1 MAQIVWGEQE
11 NGWPMGNIHQTA
23 IIEEGASIHPEA
35 TVGPFCVVG
44 SEVTLQAGVTL
55 KSHVAVAGRTR
66 IGKGTVIYPF
76 ASIGHAPQDLKY
88 HGEKSE
94 LVIGENCSIREHVTI
109 NPGTEGGGMLT
120 KIGDNCLLMIGAHV
134 AHDCLIGNHVILV
147 NNATLGGHV
156 VLGDFVIIGGL
167 SAVHQFVRIG
177 EHAMIGGASGVET
190 DIIPFGSATGNRAT
204 LGGLNLTGMK
214 RRNFSREDIHPMR
227 SAYKHLFTGEG
238 TFAERCKSLP
248 GDIAKF
254 PSVQTVMNFIN
265 EESKRGFCQPE

>member
-1 MAQIVWGEQE
+1 
-11 NGWPMGNIHQTA
+11 MGNIHPTA

-35 TVGPFCVVG
+35 VVGPYCVVG
-44 SEVTLQAGVTL
+44 PEVTLAAGVTL

-66 IGKGTVIYPF
+66 IGQGTTIYPF

-88 HGEKSE
+88 RGEKSE
-94 LVIGENCSIREHVTI
+94 LVIGERCIIREHVTI

-120 KIGDNCLLMIGAHV
+120 KIGDNCLLMVGAHV
-134 AHDCLIGNHVILV
+134 AHDCIVGNNVILV

-156 VLGDFVIIGGL
+156 SLGDYVIIGGL

-190 DIIPFGSATGNRAT
+190 DVIPFGSATGNRAT

-214 RRNFSREDIHPMR
+214 RRNFSREDIHALR
-227 SAYKHLFTGEG
+227 SAYKYLFAEEG
-238 TFAERCKSLP
+238 TFAERCKTMPAEL
-248 GDIAKF
+248 AKF
-254 PSVQTVMNFIN
+254 PSVQTVLKFVG
-265 EESKRGFCQPE
+265 EESKRGFCQPG